1 MSASNWQAQTIN
13 KIQGAKEMSDE
24 EKLYRHSGVL
34 YPTIMCPLGNLK
46 ALENITARE
55 DDIMLVAYPKCGF
68 NWMVGVLKK
77 IIEASTGEKYQ
88 SKMPPLIEFMGPD
101 VIKGLD
107 QAPSP
112 RFLGTHM
119 HPDNIPATFYEK
131 KAKMLV
137 ILRNPKDTL
146 VSYYHFHNNNPVLP
160 CCKSWDSFYSD
171 FMSGD
176 VCWGSY
182 FDHAL
187 AWDKKMDDSNV
198 MFITYEDLKQDLSE
212 GIRQVSA
219 FYGFSLTEAQIQ
231 QLAEQSTF
239 KAMKE
244 NSSITHGVVA
254 NAIFRKGEV
263 GDWKNYFTAEQSKEM
278 DELFNKRL
286 AGTRLGAKLN
296 YQLHYVRAQ
305 RAGKLHPFRCRVMQ
319 QKLCSRGS
327 GSFLLER
334 NGQACG
340 AVTNSV
346 TSCDLHFRCPRCGE
360 KERFRSLASLR
371 AHLEYRHSY
380 RSPDVITGGF
390 SITGKLPDPLTA
402 AIPWH
407 DMSLPTRRGQQNT
420 GRPPHVRSLS
430 DSRDSGYLHS
440 YSSVRRRTQSV
451 GVGTQAEEDEEDE
464 HEAGTEGED
473 VGEEDEEEDEEA
485 GDGASLGPPPDPD
498 LDLDLDLV
506 EQNPYSG
513 LETAAASAAV
523 RRRLASILRAADST
537 MQRRLAKVS
546 TELAQT
552 DTELLCERA
561 HSQHLAQERQ
571 EVAER
576 ERSLSRQVD
585 VAVMVIAALREQLN
599 ASENE
604 LERREREVITIQKFL
619 EAAARQETCGKVR
632 IQHFIENLL
641 RRIALAERLVEYYQ
655 VNGSPLQCNHYKQH
669 QQQMDNGPHRITKSR
684 SAGGQLSSSGLH
696 DSRTHSSSHFGSRPS
711 FSKPG
716 GERDRE
722 REHRE
727 RLAQSSRLFCRPEH
741 RDDIWNH
748 QRRRSTG
755 YEA

>member
-1 MSASNWQAQTIN
+1 
-13 KIQGAKEMSDE
+13 
-24 EKLYRHSGVL
+24 
-34 YPTIMCPLGNLK
+34 
-46 ALENITARE
+46 
-55 DDIMLVAYPKCGF
+55 
-68 NWMVGVLKK
+68 
-77 IIEASTGEKYQ
+77 
-88 SKMPPLIEFMGPD
+88 
-101 VIKGLD
+101 
-107 QAPSP
+107 
-112 RFLGTHM
+112 
-119 HPDNIPATFYEK
+119 
-131 KAKMLV
+131 
-137 ILRNPKDTL
+137 
-146 VSYYHFHNNNPVLP
+146 
-160 CCKSWDSFYSD
+160 
-171 FMSGD
+171 
-176 VCWGSY
+176 
-182 FDHAL
+182 
-187 AWDKKMDDSNV
+187 
-198 MFITYEDLKQDLSE
+198 
-212 GIRQVSA
+212 
-219 FYGFSLTEAQIQ
+219 
-231 QLAEQSTF
+231 
-239 KAMKE
+239 
-244 NSSITHGVVA
+244 
-254 NAIFRKGEV
+254 
-263 GDWKNYFTAEQSKEM
+263 
-278 DELFNKRL
+278 
-286 AGTRLGAKLN
+286 
-296 YQLHYVRAQ
+296 
-305 RAGKLHPFRCRVMQ
+305 MQ

-340 AVTNSV
+340 AITDPV
-346 TSCDLHFRCPRCGE
+346 TSCDLPFRCPRCGE
-360 KERFRSLASLR
+360 QERFRSLASLR

-380 RSPDVITGGF
+380 RSPDVVTGAF

-407 DMSLPTRRGQQNT
+407 DMSLPTRRGQQSG
-420 GRPPHVRSLS
+420 GRPPHARSLS

-451 GVGTQAEEDEEDE
+451 G
-464 HEAGTEGED
+464 
-473 VGEEDEEEDEEA
+473 EEEDNGEER
-485 GDGASLGPPPDPD
+485 DGGRSEEDIKMSPKKSDASHHHFNHHHFPFLPLASLGPPLDPDLDPDLD

-506 EQNPYSG
+506 EQNSYSG

-632 IQHFIENLL
+632 IQRFIENLL

-655 VNGSPLQCNHYKQH
+655 VNGSPSQCNHYKQH
-669 QQQMDNGPHRITKSR
+669 QQPTNNGPHRITKSR

-696 DSRTHSSSHFGSRPS
+696 DSRTHSSSQFGSRPP

-716 GERDRE
+716 AERDRE

-748 QRRRSTG
+748 QRRRSAG
-755 YEA
+755 EASQAALGFYLNMVQHLVHQ